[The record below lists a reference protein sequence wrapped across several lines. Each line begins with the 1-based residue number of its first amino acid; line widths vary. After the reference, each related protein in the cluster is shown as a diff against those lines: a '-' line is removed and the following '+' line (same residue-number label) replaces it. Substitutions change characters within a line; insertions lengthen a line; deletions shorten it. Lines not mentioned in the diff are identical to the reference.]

1 MTESSYVAPL
11 QLDKIFINMFAGSP
25 TIFFAIFIMVFSILA
40 GYFRMGSLTYVM
52 LLALASIMLPVFFG
66 SSGLYLIVI
75 FIGGLLIFWVISK
88 LVKE

>member
-1 MTESSYVAPL
+1 MSSSYIAPL
-11 QLDKIFINMFAGSP
+11 NLKYIFQNVFAGSP
-25 TIFFAIFIMVFSILA
+25 EIFFAIFVLAFSILA

-52 LLALASIMLPVFFG
+52 LLALGSILLYSWLG
-66 SSGLYLIVI
+66 GGLYLLVI

>member
-1 MTESSYVAPL
+1 MSSAYISPL
-11 QLDKIFINMFAGSP
+11 NLQYIFQNVFSGSP
-25 TIFFAIFIMVFSILA
+25 DIFFAIFMIVFSILA

-52 LLALASIMLPVFFG
+52 LLALASIMLYAWFG
-66 SSGLYLIVI
+66 GGLYLIIV